1 MSRPSP
7 PEDSLREDA
16 MEMHSSDESDLIYQL
31 GDKIRLQA
39 RRLASLEQYKLLCER
54 RIQELCPGHPVPL
67 RQEHLGKEGSDGR
80 LLHAALQK
88 VARLEQQMAQSSGAS
103 LRTLSP
109 EDLRQLLGEKA
120 ALEESLRAETFLSEE
135 LRAQVEV
142 LKQALEEKMAMFGLP
157 GDLESVTELL
167 HMQEHYEAYK
177 QENLDLKAALQSA
190 EQDVD
195 SLKSACSAQQSDLK
209 SLSSQL
215 ASEVNRASSLFSD
228 LESTR
233 SALAQA
239 ETANKSLIEKLES
252 MESSANTQ
260 KDIIR
265 ALESS
270 HNSLKEDFSGLQQ
283 KHQAAFASLSQTEL
297 QTKDLTAHFNT
308 AKEEIRMQKAT
319 IEALELELAQE
330 RHRIEEEMTNNGQIS
345 AEMEREKVEIGRLK
359 ENVEIL
365 QRELAQERDNLERE
379 IDKVRTAALE
389 KQKLQRNVE
398 TLGVRIDGL
407 MRELES
413 EKAGSH
419 SLESS
424 LNQTKAELFSAQSQL
439 SSFQSAFQTA
449 TKDLGGREGE
459 IADLKR
465 ALQVMNDTNSAVSA
479 SAKARE
485 SLLTDQVAALE
496 RDKSA
501 LQKAL
506 NREETAALEAAESF
520 QRANSD
526 HQKRYKDLED
536 LLATTASEAK
546 SRLEALEKDRLEL
559 SAALDSL
566 QSLNKRHE
574 STKERT
580 EETLRV
586 TAGQLENVEMERKA
600 VKIEL
605 ETTLGALKATKEA
618 FAQLKEAKVTLDAEY
633 QSACEQLSSV
643 TTRSQGLASEN
654 QLFAAENSELRSR
667 VASLQQDVTELQG
680 LVTEGRRK
688 EKALEEHCS
697 AGEEALKGVF
707 EALQELVAPFQA
719 VLLSAEEVKPLTT
732 MEELISC
739 LSLMLSAAEARF
751 VEDARAIQLL
761 RTQVRE
767 VDEGRNEAESTV
779 ERLESALKTHSS
791 AASELYLELQATKQ
805 QLSGERE
812 LRHQQYEECQ
822 ALSHQLAQTKS
833 ELTDLRLSVR
843 SYASEAGALQTQSSE
858 QFRQMERLQGL
869 IQQLEGKL
877 AGITAE
883 KRRAEGLLGRFVRTV
898 PAPGDMK
905 RVVLDI
911 MQTHNELSDVE
922 RMQEVIRCRLE
933 GLEGLSDSQEAFETE
948 QASLERSEAEETALV
963 KRLQLLEAELED
975 QAYRLTPRDL
985 LMNTGKLSAR
995 TEPRSGIQ
1003 FDPRISPYL
1012 TENIRKRLS
1021 EGRSFPEKPPINS

>member
-1 MSRPSP
+1 
-7 PEDSLREDA
+7 

-88 VARLEQQMAQSSGAS
+88 VARLEQQMAQSSGTFMH
-103 LRTLSP
+103 TLSP
-109 EDLRQLLGEKA
+109 EDLRQLLGEKT

-157 GDLESVTELL
+157 GDLQSVTELL
-167 HMQEHYEAYK
+167 HMQENYEAYK
-177 QENLDLKAALQSA
+177 RENLELKATLQSA
-190 EQDVD
+190 EEDVN
-195 SLKSACSAQQSDLK
+195 SLKSACSAQQSDLH
-209 SLSSQL
+209 SLSAQL
-215 ASEVNRASSLFSD
+215 TSEATRASLLLSD

-233 SALAQA
+233 SALTQA

-260 KDIIR
+260 KDIIK

-283 KHQAAFASLSQTEL
+283 KHHAAFTSLSQTEL
-297 QTKDLTAHFNT
+297 ETKDLAAQFNR
-308 AKEEIRMQKAT
+308 AKDEIGRLKGT
-319 IEALELELAQE
+319 IEALERELGQE
-330 RHRIEEEMTNNGQIS
+330 RERIEEEKTNNGHIS
-345 AEMEREKVEIGRLK
+345 AEMQREKAEIGRLK
-359 ENVEIL
+359 GNIETL
-365 QRELAQERDNLERE
+365 HRELAEEKGGLERE
-379 IDKVRTAALE
+379 TGRLKATALE
-389 KQKLQRNVE
+389 KQEIQRKAE
-398 TLGVRIDGL
+398 TLGKRLEDL
-407 MRELES
+407 TRELES
-413 EKAGSH
+413 EKAGSR
-419 SLESS
+419 SLENS

-439 SSFQSAFQTA
+439 SSFQNAFQSA

-465 ALQVMNDTNSAVSA
+465 ALQVLNETNSAVST

-501 LQKAL
+501 LQRAL
-506 NREETAALEAAESF
+506 NREETAALEAAESL
-520 QRANSD
+520 QKSNSE
-526 HQKRYKDLED
+526 HQNRYKELED
-536 LLATTASEAK
+536 LLATTRSEAQ
-546 SRLEALEKDRLEL
+546 SRLEALERERAEL
-559 SAALDSL
+559 STALDTVQNLS
-566 QSLNKRHE
+566 KRHE
-574 STKERT
+574 SHKERT

-586 TAGQLENVEMERKA
+586 TAGQLESVELERKA

-618 FAQLKEAKVTLDAEY
+618 FAQLKEAKVELDAEY
-633 QSACEQLSSV
+633 ESACERLSSV
-643 TTRSQGLASEN
+643 TSTSQSLASEN
-654 QLFAAENSELRSR
+654 KLFAAENSELRGR

-688 EKALEEHCS
+688 EKALEENCT
-697 AGEEALKGVF
+697 AAEEAVKETF
-707 EALQELVAPFQA
+707 EALQELVGPFQA
-719 VLLSAEEVKPLTT
+719 VLLSAEEAKPVAT
-732 MEELISC
+732 MEELIPC
-739 LSLMLSAAEARF
+739 LSLVLSAAEARF
-751 VEDARAIQLL
+751 VEDARAIQGL
-761 RTQVRE
+761 RAQVRE
-767 VDEGRNEAESTV
+767 VGEGRNEAEDTV
-779 ERLESALKTHSS
+779 EKLESALKTHSS
-791 AASELYLELQATKQ
+791 AASEMYLELQATKQ
-805 QLSGERE
+805 QFSAERE
-812 LRHQQYEECQ
+812 LRHQQYEEWQ
-822 ALSHQLAQTKS
+822 ALNHQLSQAKA

-843 SYASEAGALQTQSSE
+843 SYASEAGALQTQSSA
-858 QFRQMERLQGL
+858 QHLQIERLQGL

-922 RMQEVIRCRLE
+922 RMKEVIRARLE
-933 GLEGLSDSQEAFETE
+933 GLEGVPDAQEAFETE
-948 QASLERSEAEETALV
+948 RGSLERSEAEETALV

-975 QAYRLTPRDL
+975 QAYRVTPRDL
-985 LMNTGKLSAR
+985 LMSTGKLSAR

-1021 EGRSFPEKPPINS
+1021 EGRSFPAKPPINS